1 MSIKIIGS
9 NGSKIKLITE
19 DKIDSLI
26 NENEISY
33 NLYKNKYNNII
44 NDLTSNVDNCDTNY
58 DHLLKQLINSFSIY
72 DENNSFKYNLK
83 KFNGLLYQLLN
94 TNNII
99 EYVNIFFIQHNF
111 LNKLNDAI
119 KKIITKIIKEEEKNK
134 INFIKLNNNYYLDL
148 LILKHL
154 LNNIKTK
161 KNSDDFN
168 IKFNKLNTDIN
179 NLNEY
184 INNISIIVLK
194 NTGNNKQEFDFNN
207 CINDPKKIIYILD
220 LYLENIKFIKGNILK
235 IDSLINI
242 IIEDIYNFY
251 IIL

>member
-9 NGSKIKLITE
+9 NGSNLKLITE

-26 NENEISY
+26 NENEITY
-33 NLYKNKYNNII
+33 NLYKIKYNNII
-44 NDLTSNVDNCDTNY
+44 NDSTSNVNNCDTNY

-72 DENNSFKYNLK
+72 DENNSFNHNLK
-83 KFNGLLYQLLN
+83 KFNDLLYKLLN
-94 TNNII
+94 TTNII

-111 LNKLNDAI
+111 LNKLDVAI
-119 KKIITKIIKEEEKNK
+119 KKIITKIIKKEEKNK

-148 LILKHL
+148 LILTHL
-154 LNNIKTK
+154 LNKIKK
-161 KNSDDFN
+161 KNSEDFN
-168 IKFNKLNTDIN
+168 IKFNKLKTEIN

-184 INNISIIVLK
+184 IEKISIIFLK
-194 NTGNNKQEFDFNN
+194 NNNKQEFDFNN
-207 CINDPKKIIYILD
+207 CINNPKKIIYILD

-251 IIL
+251 TIL